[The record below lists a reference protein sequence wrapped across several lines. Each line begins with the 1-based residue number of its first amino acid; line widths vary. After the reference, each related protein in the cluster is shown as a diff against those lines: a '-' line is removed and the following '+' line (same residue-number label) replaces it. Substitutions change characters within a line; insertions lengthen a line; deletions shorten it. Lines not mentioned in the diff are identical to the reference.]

1 MSFTCRSAILLVNLP
16 NKLTYIICNNSRM
29 GFRKIIT
36 IILVLLLTSGMANC
50 IYAQTNDSIAKKK
63 MRQLFVRAYNNRR
76 NASCLPLADSLYQMA
91 IAAHNR
97 QAEVDA
103 LNVRFIYEFFQP
115 NNIANVEKQ
124 MKPLLAKAEEYGM
137 TNIYY
142 QTMTNKALY
151 HLREHRY
158 LDAIAFID
166 KEIEHARKHFFFV
179 LRSLIRTSDALRR
192 RSLRS
197 VIKEKSSF
205 FFVLRSLIRTFVGRM
220 KQAMIFAAGL
230 GTRLKPLTDTMPK
243 ALVPVNGVPLLDL
256 IIRRLM
262 AQGYERFVVNVHH
275 FAQMIIDHVAQQDYA
290 PLVRISDESDMLLD
304 TGGGLKKAA
313 TCFDDEQSPI
323 LIHNV
328 DILDNVCYDWFAR
341 QHNDEDDA
349 VLLVSERKTKRYLLF
364 DNAMRLMGWKNI
376 ETGEIKSPYEYIR
389 RTGLS
394 QHGEPLNMYAFSGIH
409 SFSPRLFRLMERF
422 PDKFSII
429 DFYLSICHRA
439 HIYGCVKSDLKVLDV
454 GKLNAL
460 DEAEKFLNNNK

>member
-1 MSFTCRSAILLVNLP
+1 
-16 NKLTYIICNNSRM
+16 
-29 GFRKIIT
+29 
-36 IILVLLLTSGMANC
+36 
-50 IYAQTNDSIAKKK
+50 

-192 RSLRS
+192 RYLRS

>member
-1 MSFTCRSAILLVNLP
+1 
-16 NKLTYIICNNSRM
+16 M

-36 IILVLLLTSGMANC
+36 IILALLLTSGMANC

-166 KEIEHARKHFFFV
+166 KEIEHARKH
-179 LRSLIRTSDALRR
+179 
-192 RSLRS
+192 
-197 VIKEKSSF
+197 F